1 MCISWEL
8 NVELRMAIS
17 KCNPASSQDLDSAL
31 LTVMDQNRCNNPHN
45 SNKIEKLKDLDVT
58 AIYGQ
63 NLGPINFTRGQ
74 LGKARVNEYIL
85 K

>member
-31 LTVMDQNRCNNPHN
+31 LTVMDQNRCNNPPN
-45 SNKIEKLKDLDVT
+45 WNKIEKLKDVEAPTIHDQV
-58 AIYGQ
+58 
-63 NLGPINFTRGQ
+63 LGPTN
-74 LGKARVNEYIL
+74 
-85 K
+85 